1 MLPLLLSLANA
12 ADQAEY
18 NKTYGTQ
25 TPTSS
30 QLAALNRCI
39 QGWGEEAPWTDASD
53 QKVRVIATQVR
64 VMGFGGSEPVDELE
78 TDYPQL
84 VLLEPSVSVAT
95 KTTYKLLNP
104 NGWYCFHT
112 ATTALAVSH
121 VRLACDAHL
130 ANSSDSG
137 VAVIGSD
144 ETGKGDG
151 GVVVLGQF
159 EVVKVGCKD

>member
-18 NKTYGTQ
+18 DKKYGTQ
-25 TPTSS
+25 KPTPS
-30 QLAALNRCI
+30 QTAALNRCI
-39 QGWGEEAPWTDASD
+39 QGWGDEAPWDSAAD
-53 QKVRVIATQVR
+53 QKVRVISTQVR
-64 VMGFGGSEPVDELE
+64 VMGFGGTEPVDDLK

-112 ATTALAVSH
+112 ATTALAVSR
-121 VRLACDAHL
+121 VELACEAHL

-137 VAVIGSD
+137 VAVIASD

-159 EVVKVGCKD
+159 EVNKQGCKD